1 MFPATPP
8 STIPRTELVDGII
21 SRVEEFH
28 IIRVNG
34 TSASGKTTL
43 MNLTVN
49 SLLKKYGK
57 TMPIH
62 TLTGWNKGDVRR
74 VGFYDRYLQLVT
86 GVHGEDWGIYPAFL
100 LIDEAQQ
107 SHWDEGLWSA
117 FFKSIGGWRHGPYII
132 LFTSCCLPGTSSP
145 HIYFRP
151 YSVVPMSFGPDA
163 QISLRPGE
171 KQGFWP
177 WDPVGLQLRK
187 DEAKHIV
194 TVYAAE
200 IISSSVSLTDDLQES
215 LFRCSSGHIG
225 VLRSLTE
232 VLLLNE
238 VCYPL
243 YMAHT
248 LYSIS
253 MLTYYNRMSKP
264 P

>member
-1 MFPATPP
+1 
-8 STIPRTELVDGII
+8 
-21 SRVEEFH
+21 
-28 IIRVNG
+28 
-34 TSASGKTTL
+34 

-62 TLTGWNKGDVRR
+62 TLTGWNEEDVRR

-107 SHWDEGLWSA
+107 SYWDEVLWSA
-117 FFKSIGGWRHGPYII
+117 FFKSIGGWRHGLYII
-132 LFTSCCLPGTSSP
+132 LFTSCCLSGTSSP

-171 KQGFWP
+171 KQGFRP
-177 WDPVGLQLRK
+177 WDPVGLQLWK

-194 TVYAAE
+194 TDYAAE

-225 VLRSLTE
+225 LLRSLTE
-232 VLLLNE
+232 ALLLNE

-253 MLTYYNRMSKP
+253 MLTYYNRRSKP